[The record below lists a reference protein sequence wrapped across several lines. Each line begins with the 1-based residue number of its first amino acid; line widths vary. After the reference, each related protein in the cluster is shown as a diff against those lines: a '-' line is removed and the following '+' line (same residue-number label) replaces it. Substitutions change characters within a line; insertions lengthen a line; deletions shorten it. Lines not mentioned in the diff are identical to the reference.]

1 MNDPVLKLAMGIAE
15 SLIVL
20 ANDHN
25 QLARI
30 VADKASGLDDA
41 ARAELR
47 AEIARRETD
56 FERLEKDLL
65 DAKRRCGLP

>member
-1 MNDPVLKLAMGIAE
+1 MIDPVLQLAMGIAE

-25 QLARI
+25 RLARI
-30 VADKASGLDDA
+30 VADKASGLDEA
-41 ARAELR
+41 TRTELR

-65 DAKRRCGLP
+65 DAKRRFGLP